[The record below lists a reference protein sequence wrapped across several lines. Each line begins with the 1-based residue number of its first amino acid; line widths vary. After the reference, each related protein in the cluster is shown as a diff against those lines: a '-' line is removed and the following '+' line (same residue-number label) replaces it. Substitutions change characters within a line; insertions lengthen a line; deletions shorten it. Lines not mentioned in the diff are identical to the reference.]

1 MLKLGSLG
9 QKIGQL
15 LAVLHDNGR
24 LFPHR
29 RRVSPAMAIPK
40 GKNVKETPG
49 VAGRNDRSPRAGILN
64 GHAVPTIR
72 LDLTE

>member
-1 MLKLGSLG
+1 
-9 QKIGQL
+9 
-15 LAVLHDNGR
+15 
-24 LFPHR
+24 
-29 RRVSPAMAIPK
+29 MAIPK

-72 LDLTE
+72 LDLTELRTRRPGGAAGGLYARAAADVV

>member
-1 MLKLGSLG
+1 
-9 QKIGQL
+9 
-15 LAVLHDNGR
+15 
-24 LFPHR
+24 
-29 RRVSPAMAIPK
+29 MAIPE
-40 GKNVKETPG
+40 GKNVNETPG

>member
-1 MLKLGSLG
+1 
-9 QKIGQL
+9 
-15 LAVLHDNGR
+15 
-24 LFPHR
+24 
-29 RRVSPAMAIPK
+29 MAIPN

-49 VAGRNDRSPRAGILN
+49 WPGGTTAHPGAGILN